1 MLAGDILCEMVAA
14 LQAGSLSRYGNS
26 VCILRRVALVFALV
40 VPGFSQTATR
50 AADRTLAGLSRSF
63 EQTVEQVS
71 PAVVQI
77 IARELASED
86 DTGQTRMV
94 RGQRSSGSGAVVD
107 PDGYIVTNAHVVGFA
122 RRVQVLLPLAADK
135 RVALKSVLKPAGKL
149 IQARVIGTDRE
160 TDIAVLKIEEK
171 GLKTLQ
177 FGDSEELRQGQLVF
191 AFGSPFG
198 LENTVTMGV
207 VSSPARQIRADH
219 PMIFVQTDAPINPGN
234 SGGPL
239 VDADAHL
246 VGINTFIVSTSGTSG
261 GVGFA
266 APSNIVRS
274 VYEQIRKNGRVRR
287 GQIGI
292 QAQTITPEM
301 ARLLGLDQDWGVI
314 VGDIRPGGSA
324 EAAGIQIK
332 DILLT
337 LDGKHLENAR
347 QFGVNI
353 YQRTGETVTIEL
365 LRGKEKLSKQV
376 AVLERPKD
384 TDQILSMVNE
394 ETNQVKKLGVLALTI
409 DEKITPLLPT
419 LRRLAGVVVAG
430 VVSEPAGH
438 SDALFASDVIYTVND
453 TAVSSFE
460 DLQKALQPAKSGE
473 SVVLQVER
481 LGQLQ
486 FLVIEVQ

>member
-1 MLAGDILCEMVAA
+1 VASVIVADALA
-14 LQAGSLSRYGNS
+14 
-26 VCILRRVALVFALV
+26 
-40 VPGFSQTATR
+40 QTATR
-50 AADRTLAGLSRSF
+50 APDRTLVGISRSF

-71 PAVVQI
+71 PTVVQI
-77 IARELASED
+77 IARELAPD
-86 DTGQTRMV
+86 DDSVLTRMV
-94 RGQRSSGSGAVVD
+94 HGQRSSGSGVIVD

-122 RRVQVLLPLAADK
+122 RRVQVILPLPADK
-135 RVALKSVLKPAGKL
+135 RVAFKSVLKPAGKL
-149 IQARVIGTDRE
+149 VPAQVIGADRE
-160 TDIAVLKIEEK
+160 TDLAV
-171 GLKTLQ
+171 
-177 FGDSEELRQGQLVF
+177 LRQGQLVF
-191 AFGSPFG
+191 ALGSPFG

-207 VSSPARQIRADH
+207 VSSPARQIRPDH
-219 PMIFVQTDAPINPGN
+219 PMIYVQTDAPINPGN

-239 VDADAHL
+239 VDADAQL

-292 QAQTITPEM
+292 QAQTITPEL
-301 ARLLGLDQDWGVI
+301 ARLLKLGQDWGVI
-314 VGDIRPGGSA
+314 VGDVRPGGAA
-324 EAAGIQIK
+324 EAAGLQIR

-353 YQRTGETVTIEL
+353 YQRAGETVKIEL
-365 LRGKEKLSKQV
+365 LRGNVRLTKEV

-384 TDQILSMVNE
+384 TDQMLSMVNE
-394 ETNQVKKLGVLALTI
+394 DTNLIKKLGVLALTL
-409 DEKITPLLPT
+409 DEKTTPLLAT
-419 LRRLAGVVVAG
+419 LRRLSGVVVAG
-430 VVSEPAGH
+430 VVSDPSGR
-438 SDALFASDVIYTVND
+438 SDALFASDVIYAVND
-453 TAVSSFE
+453 TPVSSLE
-460 DLQKALQPAKSGE
+460 DLQKALETAKAGE

-486 FLVIEVQ
+486 FLVMEVQ

>member
-1 MLAGDILCEMVAA
+1 MVAA
-14 LQAGSLSRYGNS
+14 LQADSLGRYGDS
-26 VCILRRVALVFALV
+26 VRILRRVALVLALV

-77 IARELASED
+77 IARELAPED
-86 DTGQTRMV
+86 DSGLTRMV

-149 IQARVIGTDRE
+149 IQAQVIGTDRE

-171 GLKTLQ
+171 GLKTLR

-301 ARLLGLDQDWGVI
+301 ARLLRLDQDWGVI
-314 VGDIRPGGSA
+314 VGDIRTGGSA

-353 YQRTGETVTIEL
+353 YQRAGETVTIEL

-394 ETNQVKKLGVLALTI
+394 EANLVKKLGVLALTI

-419 LRRLAGVVVAG
+419 LKRLAGVVVAG

-438 SDALFASDVIYTVND
+438 SDALFASDVIYTVNE
-453 TAVSSFE
+453 TTVSSFE

-486 FLVIEVQ
+486 FLVMEVQ